1 MQHSIIVKKIVLIYE
16 NWFAESISPVYGMN
30 SLRNIQKRNEIRI
43 ATPYQPW
50 PVTRSS
56 NRRRHSPGRFLFY
69 CPTVRFLTIFVS
81 TFLYFRLLNGAAAKQ
96 RGWTPRGGYRAAL
109 FCVCS
114 SSCGLI
120 TQPSTIPPRGLS
132 AFHNFPFL
140 CTVCSLL
147 RLITGYLV
155 ELKRKTER
163 GRKWAREGKGTKR
176 GKRSH
181 DLCVNGVLARKKTAI
196 EIAILPSTL
205 RKKGESVFYE
215 VEGWLKFVGFV
226 LDVTWQADN
235 FWSKWIVVRTCR
247 LFDVVF

>member
-1 MQHSIIVKKIVLIYE
+1 MQRSIIVKKIVLIYE

-120 TQPSTIPPRGLS
+120 TQPSAIPPRGLS

-226 LDVTWQADN
+226 LDETWQTDN

-247 LFDVVF
+247 LFDVAF